1 MSHNKPLRHQLPNCL
16 SGIAVSSNSYSN
28 FWEMMTAGTVIPV
41 EYREGGLQMGM
52 LFEAYL
58 FSCARYAAT
67 KYKPAAWKYA
77 YCDRGRQIFYM
88 YPEWDYN
95 VETTDTTFTNLNL
108 EPQAFGFYI
117 TLFALNQYR
126 HVALEKHWAYIYDAL
141 LMWAL
146 NRITDARMLEMKA
159 SDTPESLA
167 ELVHLENALTIIG
180 NIAKTEPNNND

>member
-1 MSHNKPLRHQLPNCL
+1 MT
-16 SGIAVSSNSYSN
+16 GNSYS
-28 FWEMMTAGTVIPV
+28 
-41 EYREGGLQMGM
+41 
-52 LFEAYL
+52 
-58 FSCARYAAT
+58 
-67 KYKPAAWKYA
+67 
-77 YCDRGRQIFYM
+77 
-88 YPEWDYN
+88 
-95 VETTDTTFTNLNL
+95 NLNL